1 MIAGP
6 VILDTGPLVAISSK
20 RDAFH
25 DVCRRQADEIAGPVL
40 TTWLVMTEAAWLL
53 RHEHSSLE
61 ALLNL
66 VSAGHIECQH
76 LDLIAVHWMKGTAA
90 KYADLSPQLAD
101 LSLLYLAEHHR
112 TRNIFTLDR
121 RDFLV
126 YRTAA
131 GEPFNL
137 LPPLS

>member
-1 MIAGP
+1 MIKGP

-20 RDAFH
+20 RDAYH
-25 DVCRRQADEIAGPVL
+25 DICRQQADEISGPVF

-53 RHEHSSLE
+53 RNEDSSIA

-66 VSAGHIECQH
+66 IAAGQIECQH
-76 LDLIAVHWMKGTAA
+76 LDLAAVDWMKAA
-90 KYADLSPQLAD
+90 AEKYADLSPQLAD
-101 LSLLYLAEHHR
+101 LSLLYLAEQQG

-126 YRTAA
+126 YRNSA

>member
-1 MIAGP
+1 MISGP

-20 RDAFH
+20 RDAYH
-25 DVCRRQADEIAGPVL
+25 DACRRQADEIAGPVF

-53 RHEHSSLE
+53 RHEDSSIE
-61 ALLNL
+61 PLLNL
-66 VSAGHIECQH
+66 IAAGQIECQH
-76 LDLIAVHWMKGTAA
+76 VDLTAVDWMKETAA

-101 LSLLYLAEHHR
+101 LSLLYLAEQHR